1 MNRKLIFII
10 GLIFISAIFSKKTDL
25 ISADDIKNMKPRAKK
40 KLLGKSFVIKQEP
53 YNPEEI
59 YQLKTLY
66 EFGNQSALDVLIKIY
81 QDKNQLYDIRIL
93 CLDILSNIDS
103 PLVIGAIK

>member
-1 MNRKLIFII
+1 
-10 GLIFISAIFSKKTDL
+10 
-25 ISADDIKNMKPRAKK
+25 MKPRDKK
-40 KLLGKSFVIKQEP
+40 KLLGKSLVIKQEP

-81 QDKNQLYDIRIL
+81 Q
-93 CLDILSNIDS
+93 S
-103 PLVIGAIK
+103 